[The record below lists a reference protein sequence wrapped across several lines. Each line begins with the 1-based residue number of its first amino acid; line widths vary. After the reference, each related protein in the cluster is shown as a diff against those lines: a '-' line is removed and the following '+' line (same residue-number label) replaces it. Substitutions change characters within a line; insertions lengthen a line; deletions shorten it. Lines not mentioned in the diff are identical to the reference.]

1 MLKTRHAVSVF
12 LSLLPFIQPAF
23 AQSGSVED
31 CRTIP
36 DRLARYTCYDRYES
50 GAPVASSSAS
60 NRSASNSSTTS
71 ASTSSNASSARVQER
86 EEDDG
91 LPIIGRFFN
100 RDREEEVPAAATTAP
115 VTAESEVDNFGRVN
129 LEDDSRLIEGTDGK
143 ELIADIAALDERGRN
158 QWVITL
164 ANGQTWVQM
173 ESKVY
178 RLQVGDSVRIY
189 PTRWGNSYRLTSERL
204 SGYIQVR
211 RRMESDPGVSST
223 APEATPSNPA
233 VASPPPSSVTVQE
246 PEERNGLPIIG
257 RFFNRDRD
265 EEERDEEAP
274 AVADASDASDVEGFG
289 RENPEDGRIIDG
301 ADGKELIADIAAL
314 EERGR
319 NLWLITLENGQT
331 WAQIESKTYRLQVG
345 DSVRIY
351 PTRWG
356 NSYRL
361 TADRVSGYIQV
372 RRAD

>member
-1 MLKTRHAVSVF
+1 MLKPRHAVSVF

-50 GAPVASSSAS
+50 GAPVASS
-60 NRSASNSSTTS
+60 RSTSNSSTTS
-71 ASTSSNASSARVQER
+71 ASTSPNASSARVQER

-91 LPIIGRFFN
+91 LPIIGRFFD
-100 RDREEEVPAAATTAP
+100 RDRDEEEAPTVATNAP

-129 LEDDSRLIEGTDGK
+129 PEDDSRLIEGTDGK
-143 ELIADIAALDERGRN
+143 ELIADVAALDERGRN

-211 RRMESDPGVSST
+211 RRVDSDAAVSSA
-223 APEATPSNPA
+223 APEAATPSAPA
-233 VASPPPSSVTVQE
+233 VSSAPSSASVQE
-246 PEERNGLPIIG
+246 PEARSGLPIIG

-265 EEERDEEAP
+265 EDERDEEAP
-274 AVADASDASDVEGFG
+274 AVADAANVEDFG
-289 RENPEDGRIIDG
+289 RENPEDARIIDG
-301 ADGKELIADIAAL
+301 ADGKELIANIAAL

-356 NSYRL
+356 DSYRL